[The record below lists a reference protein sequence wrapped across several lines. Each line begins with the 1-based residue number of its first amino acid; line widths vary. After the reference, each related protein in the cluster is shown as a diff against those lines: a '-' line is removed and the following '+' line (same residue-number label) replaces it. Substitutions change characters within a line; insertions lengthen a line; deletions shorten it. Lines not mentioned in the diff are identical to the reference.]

1 MMLENLAAISASF
14 GARPLFEGDLILVIG
29 DEETTRRRP
38 LRRRPGTSRPCRP
51 FIELPDLM
59 YVEGEPMTGK
69 MLTAMGVAPR
79 MGVLGTPVA
88 VEDRT
93 PC

>member
-1 MMLENLAAISASF
+1 
-14 GARPLFEGDLILVIG
+14 
-29 DEETTRRRP
+29 
-38 LRRRPGTSRPCRP
+38 
-51 FIELPDLM
+51 M

-79 MGVLGTPVA
+79 MGVLGEPVP